1 MALAASE
8 QIRIQARLA
17 GADVTP
23 GRHRAGDD
31 SYGKLLEERRR
42 LTELHNEFSHDI
54 EKCTK
59 PL

>member
-1 MALAASE
+1 MGSE
-8 QIRIQARLA
+8 RIRIQARLA
-17 GADVTP
+17 GADMP
-23 GRHRAGDD
+23 PAKHKQRKGED

-42 LTELHNEFSHDI
+42 LKELHNEFSHDI